1 MTTKIIGTGSA
12 VPDRVV
18 TNDDLAKIVET
29 SDEWIRSRTGILE
42 RRIAEAQ
49 SGTTDLAIKAAKAA
63 LEDSGISADELD
75 IIILATSTPDHCFPS
90 GACEVQAAIG
100 AHGAIAFDLSAAC
113 SGFIYAFHTI
123 SAFFQAGIYKTGL
136 VIGADTLSK
145 LIDWTDRGTCVLFG
159 DGAGAAV
166 VRTEDKGTLYMT
178 LGADGTRGNALDC
191 VSRTTGNFLTGHQ
204 PETGYMTMDGQ
215 EVFRFAVKTVPEAI
229 LKVLSESGTD
239 LNEIKYFILHQANY
253 RIFESIAKRLKVP
266 MEKFPTNLERYGNT
280 SGASVPLL
288 LDELNRA
295 GKLKQ
300 GDKIVLAGF
309 GAGLTWGATLLEW

>member
-75 IIILATSTPDHCFPS
+75 IIILATSTPDRCFPS

-113 SGFIYAFHTI
+113 SGFIYGFHTI

-145 LIDWTDRGTCVLFG
+145 LIDWTDRGSCVLFG

-166 VRTEDKGTLYMT
+166 VRAEETGTLYMT
-178 LGADGTRGNALDC
+178 MGADGTRGNALDC
-191 VSRTTGNFLTGHQ
+191 VSRTTGNFLTGQQ
-204 PETGYMTMDGQ
+204 PETGYMSMDGQ

-229 LKVLSESGTD
+229 LEVLSESRTD
-239 LNEIKYFILHQANY
+239 LSEIKYFILHQANY

-295 GKLKQ
+295 GELKQ

-309 GAGLTWGATLLEW
+309 GAGLTWGATLMEW